1 MIAIFVSSIW
11 QYSQSRSS
19 CCSKEDR
26 RGGSLSPDVAAT
38 TAEQNSQVHVRCD
51 PHNIACFSQHT
62 VAGQV
67 VLCPAE
73 APHKTKYR
81 STSGL
86 VTCGQRMVG
95 KCLCL
100 DPDQPQVIGCHL
112 SHCHVTP
119 ILISDWLSRCH
130 VTSILTCDWCRDP
143 GRGGRWAQWRAISA
157 TARWVMACHGF
168 GDVIIINLP
177 RRRSGATT
185 AAPAWW

>member
-1 MIAIFVSSIW
+1 M
-11 QYSQSRSS
+11 
-19 CCSKEDR
+19 
-26 RGGSLSPDVAAT
+26 
-38 TAEQNSQVHVRCD
+38 
-51 PHNIACFSQHT
+51 
-62 VAGQV
+62 

-100 DPDQPQVIGCHL
+100 DPDQPQVTGCPQYSPLIGCHL

-130 VTSILTCDWCRDP
+130 VTSILTCDWCRDQ

-157 TARWVMACHGF
+157 TARWVVSCHGIR
-168 GDVIIINLP
+168 DVVITNYSCSQKKK
-177 RRRSGATT
+177 RSYNSSASLVVRAVCCSTDPGQENGEVN
-185 AAPAWW
+185 PHIVYIHLCSI